1 MHRAAPLWSSGFR
14 PFYLCAAAYAPLL
27 IAGVGGALAGLV
39 DLAQAGSAAHLWH
52 GHEML
57 FGFAVAVIIGTLL
70 TALPSWAGMPEIR
83 GRALALLVGLW
94 LLGRLAFWA
103 SPWLPRPLLALADAL
118 LLPCLIVLMAPSLW
132 RLPERR
138 YRLLPPFLLALAL
151 ANGLYLVGLLR
162 HDEGLALHG
171 LRFGVYAVMVLY
183 VAVGGLLTPIFT
195 GNALRQSGRGVQAPF
210 LPALE
215 WLAIGLVVLLAAL
228 DLLGA
233 NRAWVGA
240 MALCCALVH
249 ALRVVRWKGWRA
261 REDGLLWPMHLGFAW
276 LIVAFALRA
285 LASLSGAVPPAAWLH
300 AFTIGALGLMML
312 GLMTRVS
319 LRHTGR
325 PLVTPYWLG
334 WACAAMS
341 AATLLRLAAS
351 LVDAGGWLI
360 GLAAL
365 LWAMPFVA
373 YLLVFAGALLGPS
386 LPRAALPPP
395 R

>member
-1 MHRAAPLWSSGFR
+1 MQRATALWSSGFR
-14 PFYLCAAAYAPLL
+14 PFYLCAAAYAPMLVV
-27 IAGVGGALAGLV
+27 GVGGALAGLV

-83 GRALALLVGLW
+83 GRALALLLALW

-103 SPWLPRPLLALADAL
+103 EPWLPRPAMALADGL
-118 LLPCLIVLMAPSLW
+118 LLPCLLVLTTPALW
-132 RLPERR
+132 RVPERR
-138 YRLLPPFLLALAL
+138 YRLLLPILLSLAL

-162 HDEGLALHG
+162 HDTRLALAG
-171 LRFGVYAVMVLY
+171 LRAGVYAVMVLY

-215 WLAIGLVVLLAAL
+215 WLAVGLVVLLAAL

-233 NRAWVGA
+233 SRTWVGA
-240 MALCCALVH
+240 TALCCALVH
-249 ALRVVRWKGWRA
+249 ALRVARWQGWRA
-261 REDGLLWPMHLGFAW
+261 RADGLLWPMHLGFAW
-276 LIVAFALRA
+276 LIAAFVLQA
-285 LASLSGAVPPAAWLH
+285 LASLHGAVPPAAWLH
-300 AFTIGALGLMML
+300 AFTIGGLGLMML
-312 GLMTRVS
+312 GLMARVV

-325 PLVTPYWLG
+325 PPVAPGWLG
-334 WACAAMS
+334 WGCATLS
-341 AATLLRLAAS
+341 AAALLRLVAS
-351 LVDAGGWLI
+351 LVDGGGWLI

-365 LWAMPFVA
+365 LWAVPFVA
-373 YLLVFAGALLGPS
+373 YLLAFASALVGPS
-386 LPRAALPPP
+386 RPRTMVP
-395 R
+395 